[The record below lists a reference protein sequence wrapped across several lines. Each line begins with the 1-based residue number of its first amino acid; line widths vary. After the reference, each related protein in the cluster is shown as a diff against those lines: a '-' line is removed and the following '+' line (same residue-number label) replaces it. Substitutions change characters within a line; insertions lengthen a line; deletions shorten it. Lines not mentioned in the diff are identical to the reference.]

1 MTARHL
7 ALLLL
12 LAVTAFIATAHAAQP
27 VVLPGDA
34 CSDFS
39 VATAAPNGGTAQLS
53 YPGHGS
59 DTPSNAA
66 DAAVPP
72 LVLLAMQHGVA
83 FHQALWDADSISV
96 SRAWIPSMA
105 VS

>member
-1 MTARHL
+1 MVARHL

-12 LAVTAFIATAHAAQP
+12 LVAVAASIATAHAAQP
-27 VVLPGDA
+27 AVLLGDA

-59 DTPSNAA
+59 DTPS
-66 DAAVPP
+66 DAAVPA

-83 FHQALWDADSISV
+83 FHQALWNADSISV
-96 SRAWIPSMA
+96 SLAWISSMA